1 MRVYLPPD
9 ANCLLSVFDHCLR
22 SRHYVNVVVA
32 GKHALP
38 QWLTMDAAVVHCTEG
53 IGIWQWASNDQ
64 DAEPDVVMACCGDT
78 PTLEILA
85 AVSILRQHLPDLKI
99 RVINVVDLMK
109 LQSASEHPHGLSE
122 TDYDSLF
129 TKDKHIIFGFHG
141 YPWLVH
147 RLTYRRTNRNLHVRG
162 YKEEG
167 TITTAFD
174 MRVQNDLD
182 RFHLVQDVV
191 DRLPHLGTKGAYLKQ
206 MVQDKL
212 IEHKHYIDQA
222 RPRLAGNPQ
231 LEVGQ
236 LQMNAQELIDTAKA
250 LVAGDKGLL
259 AMDESNP
266 TCNKRFAKLG
276 IPQTEEAR
284 RAYREL
290 IVTTPGLGECIS
302 GAILYDETIR
312 QQKKDGTPF
321 VKVITDAGIIPGI
334 KVDTGAKDMAGHPGE
349 KITEGLDGL
358 RDRLAEYSQMG
369 ARFAKWRAVIAVGD
383 GIPSRGCIEANAQA
397 LARYAALCQEA
408 GLVPVVEP
416 EVLMD
421 GEHTLERCCEVTE
434 EVLRTVFNQLY
445 TQRVMLEGMI
455 LKPNMVLPGLT
466 CPKQET
472 VDEVA
477 DATVKCLLRAVPAAV
492 PGIAFLS
499 GGQSGELASAR
510 LNAMNVRF
518 KSRLPWALAFSFAR
532 AIQQPALEI
541 WQGEEAN
548 VLAAQQALYHRARCN
563 RAARRGEYDAAMETH
578 GRASAPLGGS
588 SAKDSV
594 SAQWKPDMRQKFI
607 VGNWKMHTTAADATR
622 LAKAILDGMGIMS
635 GEDRVSVAVC
645 PPFPYLAL
653 VGEILKGSCVAL
665 GRRTSIPRRRA
676 HSPARSVRRC
686 FSISAAST

>member
-1 MRVYLPPD
+1 
-9 ANCLLSVFDHCLR
+9 
-22 SRHYVNVVVA
+22 
-32 GKHALP
+32 
-38 QWLTMDAAVVHCTEG
+38 
-53 IGIWQWASNDQ
+53 
-64 DAEPDVVMACCGDT
+64 
-78 PTLEILA
+78 
-85 AVSILRQHLPDLKI
+85 
-99 RVINVVDLMK
+99 
-109 LQSASEHPHGLSE
+109 
-122 TDYDSLF
+122 
-129 TKDKHIIFGFHG
+129 
-141 YPWLVH
+141 
-147 RLTYRRTNRNLHVRG
+147 
-162 YKEEG
+162 
-167 TITTAFD
+167 
-174 MRVQNDLD
+174 
-182 RFHLVQDVV
+182 
-191 DRLPHLGTKGAYLKQ
+191 
-206 MVQDKL
+206 
-212 IEHKHYIDQA
+212 
-222 RPRLAGNPQ
+222 
-231 LEVGQ
+231 
-236 LQMNAQELIDTAKA
+236 MNAQELIDTART
-250 LVAGDKGLL
+250 LVADDKGLL

-321 VKVITDAGIIPGI
+321 IKVITDAGIIPGI
-334 KVDTGAKDMAGHPGE
+334 KVDTGAKDLAGHPGE

-358 RDRLAEYSQMG
+358 RDRLEEYFQMG

-421 GEHTLERCCEVTE
+421 GEHTLERCREVTE

-541 WQGEEAN
+541 WRGEEAN
-548 VLAAQQALYHRARCN
+548 VLAAQQALLSSRQVQPGCAPWRIQRRDGKGIGMKTERHGRIGSDRVWRRVFTLERQAQSWAVSIGGQTAIN
-563 RAARRGEYDAAMETH
+563 RRQRPIENDLLDAHMIVEVLDGTEQWDGLACLDMKRRGAVRGERHVAGFGQAW
-578 GRASAPLGGS
+578 RRS
-588 SAKDSV
+588 
-594 SAQWKPDMRQKFI
+594 
-607 VGNWKMHTTAADATR
+607 
-622 LAKAILDGMGIMS
+622 GI
-635 GEDRVSVAVC
+635 R
-645 PPFPYLAL
+645 
-653 VGEILKGSCVAL
+653 
-665 GRRTSIPRRRA
+665 
-676 HSPARSVRRC
+676 
-686 FSISAAST
+686 

>member
-1 MRVYLPPD
+1 
-9 ANCLLSVFDHCLR
+9 
-22 SRHYVNVVVA
+22 
-32 GKHALP
+32 
-38 QWLTMDAAVVHCTEG
+38 
-53 IGIWQWASNDQ
+53 
-64 DAEPDVVMACCGDT
+64 
-78 PTLEILA
+78 
-85 AVSILRQHLPDLKI
+85 
-99 RVINVVDLMK
+99 
-109 LQSASEHPHGLSE
+109 
-122 TDYDSLF
+122 
-129 TKDKHIIFGFHG
+129 
-141 YPWLVH
+141 
-147 RLTYRRTNRNLHVRG
+147 
-162 YKEEG
+162 
-167 TITTAFD
+167 
-174 MRVQNDLD
+174 
-182 RFHLVQDVV
+182 
-191 DRLPHLGTKGAYLKQ
+191 
-206 MVQDKL
+206 
-212 IEHKHYIDQA
+212 
-222 RPRLAGNPQ
+222 
-231 LEVGQ
+231 
-236 LQMNAQELIDTAKA
+236 MNAQELIDTAKA
-250 LVAGDKGLL
+250 LVADDKGLL

-312 QQKKDGTPF
+312 QKKKDGTPF
-321 VKVITDAGIIPGI
+321 VKAITDAGIIPGI

-466 CPKQET
+466 CPKQEA

-477 DATVKCLLRAVPAAV
+477 DATVRCLLRAVPAAV

-499 GGQSGELASAR
+499 GGQSAELASAR

-541 WQGEEAN
+541 WQGRRPTCRRHSKLCIIEPGATGLRAVAN
-548 VLAAQQALYHRARCN
+548 TMPRWKGHEHAQLKKSRQQSKVDQPECN
-563 RAARRGEYDAAMETH
+563 NDKERPQVIETVTETAHQRR
-578 GRASAPLGGS
+578 P
-588 SAKDSV
+588 
-594 SAQWKPDMRQKFI
+594 
-607 VGNWKMHTTAADATR
+607 
-622 LAKAILDGMGIMS
+622 KA
-635 GEDRVSVAVC
+635 
-645 PPFPYLAL
+645 
-653 VGEILKGSCVAL
+653 
-665 GRRTSIPRRRA
+665 
-676 HSPARSVRRC
+676 SVRR
-686 FSISAAST
+686 ISQTRRRGHLEWRTGWRVHEARCERTI